1 MPYRFN
7 PLSGNLEYCED
18 LSSANSQDYHAGYYN
33 IPFGIIV
40 LIEQNKISIF
50 SSHYKRSGYIKRS
63 GFKKR
68 TA

>member
-40 LIEQNKISIF
+40 LIEQNK
-50 SSHYKRSGYIKRS
+50 K
-63 GFKKR
+63 
-68 TA
+68 